1 MLDLNLKNRFQLVMW
16 SPTHIEKTICLHPQ
30 AEEQID
36 AWLIQPK
43 QAAVLLYGEPGVGKT
58 TLAHRCLRNHSLKII
73 EFNASH
79 TRSGTS
85 FRKIILPL
93 LKRGGIVSMLET
105 GKRGGIGIILD
116 EIDGLSQGEKGGLK
130 ELLDFLRQPLGSN
143 TPLIL
148 ISNTL
153 DSRNLLQISKLCL
166 TINIREADKLQV
178 EKWLGKTL
186 GSEDAL
192 KKVQGDLRLLQRLEA
207 GLEAPFDVNE
217 MPEGIL
223 PIAWWTLWNE
233 WDPFLDLDIESHEA
247 NLAGL
252 VMIENMNDRIKAT
265 DGNTFE
271 AWKKYVSL
279 FQAYCKSDRA
289 DFWAFFHQCWNLLPL
304 SHDLKLKIPSLRL
317 LYEAPLP
324 ESAPRPNPEDLRYT
338 PVLTKQSAIF
348 NSWKFM
354 CEIAERDNIPVH
366 RVPFVCHVEAAN
378 PEQKADK
385 QRRLRNISLQA
396 LIESTREN
404 I

>member
-1 MLDLNLKNRFQLVMW
+1 MW
-16 SPTHIEKTICLHPQ
+16 SPTHIDKTICLHPS
-30 AEEQID
+30 AERSIEG
-36 AWLIQPK
+36 WLKRPSH
-43 QAAVLLYGEPGVGKT
+43 AAILLYGEPGVGKT
-58 TLAHRCLRNHSLKII
+58 TLAHRCLRKESLKII

-93 LKRGGIVSMLET
+93 LREGGIVNMLET

-130 ELLDFLRQPLGSN
+130 ELLDFLRSWKAGTQT

-153 DSRNLLQISKLCL
+153 DSRNLIQISKLCL
-166 TINIREADKLQV
+166 TIPIREADKKQV
-178 EKWLGKTL
+178 ETWLGKTL
-186 GSEDAL
+186 DSDTAL
-192 KKVQGDLRLLQRLEA
+192 QNVQGDLRLLQRQVA
-207 GLEAPFDVNE
+207 GLEKPFEINE

-233 WDPFLDLDIESHEA
+233 WDPLVELDIESHEA

-252 VMIENMNDRIKAT
+252 VMIENINDRIRAT
-265 DGNTFE
+265 YGNTE
-271 AWKKYVSL
+271 EGWRHYMQL

-304 SHDLKLKIPSLRL
+304 SQDLKLKIPSLRL
-317 LYEAPLP
+317 TQEVRLP
-324 ESAPRPNPEDLRYT
+324 TDFTTPQPDDLRYT

-354 CEIAERDNIPVH
+354 CEIADRDNIPVH
-366 RVPFVCHVEAAN
+366 TVPAMCHIEAAK
-378 PEQKADK
+378 PEQKTDK
-385 QRRLRNISLQA
+385 QRRLRNIALQT
-396 LIESTREN
+396 LLSDKPVEK
-404 I
+404 

>member
-1 MLDLNLKNRFQLVMW
+1 MW
-16 SPTHIEKTICLHPQ
+16 SPTHIDKTICLHPS
-30 AEEQID
+30 AESGIEG
-36 AWLIQPK
+36 WLKRPSH
-43 QAAVLLYGEPGVGKT
+43 AAVLLYGEPGVGKT
-58 TLAHRCLRNHSLKII
+58 TLAHRCLRKNSLKII

-93 LKRGGIVSMLET
+93 LREGGIVNMLET
-105 GKRGGIGIILD
+105 GVRGGIGIILD

-130 ELLDFLRQPLGSN
+130 ELLDFLRSWKPSSIS

-153 DSRNLLQISKLCL
+153 DSRNLVQISKLCL
-166 TINIREADKLQV
+166 TIPIREADKKQV
-178 EKWLGKTL
+178 ETWLGKTL
-186 GSEDAL
+186 ESDSAL
-192 KKVQGDLRLLQRLEA
+192 ANVQGDLRLLQRQVA
-207 GLEAPFDVNE
+207 GLEKPFEINE

-233 WDPFLDLDIESHEA
+233 WDPFVELDIESHEA

-252 VMIENMNDRIKAT
+252 VMIENMNDRIMASF
-265 DGNTFE
+265 GNTE
-271 AWKKYVSL
+271 EGWRRYRAL
-279 FQAYCKSDRA
+279 FHAYCKSDRA

-304 SHDLKLKIPSLRL
+304 SQDLKLKIPSLCL
-317 LYEAPLP
+317 TQDAPMP
-324 ESAPRPNPEDLRYT
+324 QTHKKPNPDDLRYT

-354 CEIAERDNIPVH
+354 CEIADRDNIPVH
-366 RVPFVCHVEAAN
+366 TVPAMCHIEAAK

-385 QRRLRNISLQA
+385 QRRLRNISLQT
-396 LIESTREN
+396 LLSDPVDK
-404 I
+404 

>member
-1 MLDLNLKNRFQLVMW
+1 MW
-16 SPTHIEKTICLHPQ
+16 SPTHIDKTICLHPS
-30 AEEQID
+30 AEEQIES
-36 AWLIQPK
+36 WLQKPS

-58 TLAHRCLRNHSLKII
+58 TMAHRCLRKHNLKIV

-93 LKRGGIVSMLET
+93 LREGGIVSMLET

-130 ELLDFLRQPLGSN
+130 ELLDFLRAWKPSQEN

-153 DSRNLLQISKLCL
+153 DSRNLIQISKLCL
-166 TINIREADKLQV
+166 TIPIKEAQKDKV
-178 EKWLGKTL
+178 EEWLGKPL
-186 GSEDAL
+186 ESDDL
-192 KKVQGDLRLLQRLEA
+192 LVKVQGDLRLLQRQVA
-207 GLEAPFDVNE
+207 GLEQPIE
-217 MPEGIL
+217 SSEIPEGIL
-223 PIAWWTLWNE
+223 PIAWWTLWTT

-252 VMIENMNDRIKAT
+252 VMIENLNDRIRAAQ
-265 DGNTFE
+265 GNTHA
-271 AWKKYVSL
+271 AWNTYREL
-279 FQAYCKSDRA
+279 FKGYCASDRA

-304 SHDLKLKIPSLRL
+304 SQDLKLKIPNLQL
-317 LYEAPLP
+317 EQICPIPEGYNAPKP
-324 ESAPRPNPEDLRYT
+324 DSLRYT

-354 CEIAERDNIPVH
+354 CELADRDGIPVH
-366 RVPFVCHVEAAN
+366 TVPTLCHLEAQK
-378 PEQKADK
+378 PDSKADK
-385 QRRLRNISLQA
+385 QRRLRNIALQT
-396 LIESTREN
+396 LLESYADA
-404 I
+404 